1 MIDFSEFDL
10 KIVFN
15 YSECN
20 NKFMQVEVN
29 DQLLVPVENYATYEK
44 KFKLPTQISI
54 KTYGKT
60 KYDTKVDSGGNIYQD
75 LAVIIESISLDS
87 FKLNE
92 VYLNQKI
99 NIITDSGHTVT
110 TNYIGYNGTIT
121 LDFNEDTVFAQVL
134 TSNN

>member
-1 MIDFSEFDL
+1 MIDFSEFEL
-10 KIVFN
+10 KILFK

-20 NKFMQVEVN
+20 DKFMQVEVN

-60 KYDTKVDSGGNIYQD
+60 KYDTKVDSSGNIYQD

-87 FKLNE
+87 FKLNK

-99 NIITDSGHTVT
+99 NIITDTGNTIT
-110 TNYIGYNGTIT
+110 TNYIGFNGTVT

-134 TSNN
+134 TANS